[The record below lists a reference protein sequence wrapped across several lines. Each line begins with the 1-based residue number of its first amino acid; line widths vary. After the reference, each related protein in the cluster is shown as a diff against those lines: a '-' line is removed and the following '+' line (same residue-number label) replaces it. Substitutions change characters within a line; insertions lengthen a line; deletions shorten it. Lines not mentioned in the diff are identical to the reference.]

1 MPYLYTA
8 TNKAEMQ
15 TLQSEI
21 KELKL
26 ECWELWAELW
36 AAREATLAAPTPA
49 GNESAQPASF
59 QALKKDVEHLQATV
73 EAQSKSYAAAL
84 NTGARNRAQ
93 PKKKTR
99 HAW

>member
-21 KELKL
+21 EELKS
-26 ECWELWAELW
+26 ECWELQAELW

-49 GNESAQPASF
+49 GNESAQPATF

-73 EAQSKSYAAAL
+73 EAQSKSYAATL
-84 NTGARNRAQ
+84 KTGGRNRAQ
-93 PKKKTR
+93 TKKKTR
-99 HAW
+99 RAW